1 MAQLF
6 SLGGFERW
14 MKIQATSGLRFA
26 TIFCLVAAAGI
37 VIAALVL
44 HPNPYHTRLLVG
56 ALFALGG
63 LFILLGTLGALQ
75 RNSIRGTFFTASRQ
89 VSPITF
95 WASII
100 VRLIFSVAFF
110 IMAMF
115 VFIHEPA
122 A

>member
-1 MAQLF
+1 
-6 SLGGFERW
+6 

-26 TIFCLVAAAGI
+26 TISCWVVAAGI

-63 LFILLGTLGALQ
+63 AFILLGTLGALK
-75 RNSIRGTFFTASRQ
+75 RNSIRGTFFTATRQ
-89 VSPITF
+89 VSPISF

-100 VRLIFSVAFF
+100 IRLLFAIAFF

-115 VFIHEPA
+115 VCIHEPA